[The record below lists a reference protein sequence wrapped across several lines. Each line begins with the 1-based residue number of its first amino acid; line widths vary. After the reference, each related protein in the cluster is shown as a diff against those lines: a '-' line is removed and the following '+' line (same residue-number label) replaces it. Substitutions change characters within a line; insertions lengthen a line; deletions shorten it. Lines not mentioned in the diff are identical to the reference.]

1 MTITTKASKKSA
13 EFTAQFIQQ
22 WMLHKSL
29 QPTPEGI
36 AEFEKKNSKCV
47 GYIEKSTEKSKPFD
61 LDEIKAGDI
70 RQLSL
75 PNGTFYALVID
86 KLVQSYIVIMFSE
99 FSIPATDEEFLISN
113 TRAQC
118 PSVVQLRST
127 RALSPLLLRRSW
139 LIDRV
144 TDDEICLIIGA
155 VEYTVFGNKVTSK
168 FEDRVGLP
176 ITDPYDPRIDYN
188 NKTLDRY
195 TALYSAELD
204 WITQRDYFINHV
216 VWRRTSHIKDSIA
229 PTGHQC
235 LMIDKPSNR
244 LLRKLKANED
254 VPVLKLT
261 GHEFNWHKDARGQL
275 VCSLNDPITTK
286 GFYDVLFIRRDTR
299 NLIGTGYADIK
310 YDHTRIVL
318 SDPLYGIDINCK
330 RDIIAILC
338 KAATI

>member
-1 MTITTKASKKSA
+1 MPTTTKASKKST
-13 EFTAQFIQQ
+13 EFTRQFIQQ

-29 QPTPEGI
+29 QPTPKGI
-36 AEFEKKNSKCV
+36 AEFEKKNSK
-47 GYIEKSTEKSKPFD
+47 YNASTAKSTKEPRPFD
-61 LDEIKAGDI
+61 FDEIKAGDI

-75 PNGTFYALVID
+75 PNGMFYVLVLD

-113 TRAQC
+113 TRAQYL
-118 PSVVQLRST
+118 SVVQLWSA

-144 TDDEICLIIGA
+144 TDDEIYLVTEA
-155 VEYTVFGNKVTSK
+155 VEYNVFGNKFPSK
-168 FEDRVGLP
+168 FADRVGLP
-176 ITDPYDPRIDYN
+176 IADPYDPRIDYN
-188 NKTLDRY
+188 NKTLDRCA
-195 TALYSAELD
+195 ALYSTELD

-216 VWRRTSHIKDSIA
+216 VWRRTSHIKDSIV

-261 GHEFNWHKDARGQL
+261 GHEFNWRMDARGQL

-299 NLIGTGYADIK
+299 NLIGTGYADIE
-310 YDHTRIVL
+310 YDHTRIVF
-318 SDPLYGIDINCK
+318 SDPLYGININCK